1 MLPDRSH
8 SIAQTTAKGNKDPGR
23 TGSGGGREHGAQD
36 RTWTKPV
43 HHKHNGA
50 SEACGL
56 GWRSGRASWEL
67 QVRREREAQTH
78 KEKTDTHHTKLKPP
92 QKQIGSAV

>member
-67 QVRREREAQTH
+67 QVRQGKEKPRLTRRRQTH
-78 KEKTDTHHTKLKPP
+78 TI
-92 QKQIGSAV
+92 QN